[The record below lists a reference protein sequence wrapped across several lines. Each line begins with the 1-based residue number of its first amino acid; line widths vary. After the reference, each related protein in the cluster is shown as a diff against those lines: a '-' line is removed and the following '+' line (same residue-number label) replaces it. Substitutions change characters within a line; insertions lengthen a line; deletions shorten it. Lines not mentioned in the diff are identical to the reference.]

1 MVALQS
7 NRQTASPARRC
18 GVSIARNAR
27 WNALGQGLPL
37 LVGLVAIP
45 ITTRALGAQRFGL
58 LGLIWAVLGYV
69 GALDFGLGRTTT
81 KFVAEHLSRQDATA
95 VRRVATIAVMSQL
108 ALGIVGGL
116 LLFALAPYVI
126 DRLLRVPPH
135 LAAEGR
141 LAFRLLALSVPLVLG
156 SLSLRAILEAAG
168 RFDLANLIRLPMST
182 LMFAVP
188 AVVGLLGGG
197 LGLIVALLTAVRLIG
212 ALAFAAALRRAV
224 AGFSW
229 DFRRGWSTL
238 RTLMGYAG
246 WVAVS
251 NTVNPLLAYLERF
264 ILASLAGVSAVAY
277 YAAPYEA
284 VTRLL
289 IVPASLA
296 GALFPAFSD
305 SGQGDSIRA
314 RHERLF
320 QRGLRFLL
328 VALGAPTLVIIGC
341 AGPLLTVWLGP
352 EYAAH
357 SAPALAIL
365 TAGVLVNSLA
375 QLPSAYLLGRGRPDL
390 PAKFHV
396 VELFLYAVG
405 AWFLVREFGVTGAAL
420 AWTGR
425 VTLDAALLAIALWR
439 AQRFPPA
446 RWYGAGARRALGALL
461 ALAVLITGAA
471 FALPPSPRVVVT
483 GAAAVAF
490 VAFAWRWLFVED
502 ERAALR
508 AVLT

>member
-1 MVALQS
+1 M
-7 NRQTASPARRC
+7 
-18 GVSIARNAR
+18 SIARNAR

-37 LVGLVAIP
+37 LVGLAAIP
-45 ITTRALGAQRFGL
+45 ITTHALGAPRFGL
-58 LGLIWAVLGYV
+58 LALIWAVLGYV

-81 KFVAEHLSRQDATA
+81 KFVAEYLRRGDPAA
-95 VRRVATIAVMSQL
+95 VRRVATMGVVSQL
-108 ALGIVGGL
+108 ALGMAGGV
-116 LLFALAPYVI
+116 LLFAVAPYVV
-126 DRLLRVPPH
+126 DRVFRAPPT
-135 LAAEGR
+135 LSAEGR
-141 LAFRLLALSVPLVLG
+141 IAFRVLALSVPLVLG
-156 SLSLRAILEAAG
+156 SLSLRAILEAAE
-168 RFDLANLIRLPMST
+168 RFDVVNLIRLPMSI
-182 LMFAVP
+182 LMFVVP

-212 ALAFAAALRRAV
+212 AVAFAAALPRAV

-229 DFRRGWSTL
+229 DFRGGWSTL

-264 ILASLAGVSAVAY
+264 ILGSLAGVTAVAY

-289 IVPASLA
+289 IVPVSLV
-296 GALFPAFSD
+296 GALFPTFSD
-305 SGQGDSIRA
+305 SAQSDSIPA

-328 VALGAPTLVIIGC
+328 VGLGAPTLVIIGC
-341 AGPLLTVWLGP
+341 AGPLMTVWLGP

-357 SAPALAIL
+357 SAQALAIL
-365 TAGVLVNSLA
+365 AAGVLVNSLA

-396 VELFLYAVG
+396 VELLLYAVG
-405 AWFLVREFGVTGAAL
+405 AWLLVREFGVTGAAL

-425 VTLDAALLAIALWR
+425 VTVDAALLALALWR
-439 AQRFPPA
+439 TQRFPLA

-461 ALAVLITGAA
+461 ALAVVTTSAA
-471 FALPPSPRVVVT
+471 FALPPLPRVAVI
-483 GAAAVAF
+483 GAAALAF
-490 VAFAWRWLFVED
+490 VAFAWRRLFAED